1 MNLRRETRA
10 RSAPAIGNSARDP
23 SAIDPSGLPREIARG
38 MTEPFSEPLVPA
50 EGWHVLHLFYKI
62 EHGAWALLDPAEQRE
77 AKTQLSSLIQEIRAT
92 EGAQILTFAM
102 VSPKA
107 DLGFMLLCA
116 DLHTANA
123 FEKRLTL
130 ALSPDVLTPVY
141 SFLSMTERSEYTT
154 SEAEYA
160 QQLVEEEKVAADT
173 PEHAAK
179 LEAFRQRMAKY
190 TKDRLYPVLP
200 PWPVMC
206 FYPMSKRRGT
216 TGQNWYA
223 LPFAERKKLM
233 LGHAKI
239 GRTWHGKILQLITG
253 ATGLDDWEW
262 GVTLLAHDPLNVK
275 GIVHE
280 MRFDEVSAQYAEFG
294 EFFIGLQL
302 PLDEIFRRLQL

>member
-1 MNLRRETRA
+1 MT
-10 RSAPAIGNSARDP
+10 DK
-23 SAIDPSGLPREIARG
+23 LPDAVI
-38 MTEPFSEPLVPA
+38 SA

-62 EHGAWALLDPAEQRE
+62 EHGAWALLDRSEQIA
-77 AKTQLSSLIQEIRAT
+77 AKTQLSELVAEIRST
-92 EGAQILTFAM
+92 EGAQLLTFAM

-116 DLHTANA
+116 DLQAANA

-130 ALSPDVLTPVY
+130 ALGPDVLTPSY

-154 SEAEYA
+154 SDEEYSASLLAEEN
-160 QQLVEEEKVAADT
+160 LAAGT
-173 PEHAAK
+173 PEHEAK
-179 LEAFRQRMAKY
+179 MEAFRQRMAKY
-190 TKDRLYPVLP
+190 MKDRLYPVLP

-206 FYPMSKRRGT
+206 FYPMNKRRGAA
-216 TGQNWYA
+216 GQNWYA
-223 LPFAERKKLM
+223 LSFEERKKLM

-253 ATGLDDWEW
+253 STGLDDWEW
-262 GVTLLAHDPLNVK
+262 GVTLLAHDPLNFK
-275 GIVHE
+275 GIVYE

-302 PLDEIFRRLQL
+302 PLDEIFRRVVL